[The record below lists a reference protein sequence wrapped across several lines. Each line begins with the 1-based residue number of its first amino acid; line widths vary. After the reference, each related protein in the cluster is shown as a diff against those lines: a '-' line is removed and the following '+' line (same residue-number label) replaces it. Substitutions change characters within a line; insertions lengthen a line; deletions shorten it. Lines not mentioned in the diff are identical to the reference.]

1 MCRKTCGGEVVET
14 LFCLRPVARFVAAC
28 SEAAICNTGI
38 IYLLRREVK
47 YWQNNDYIS
56 ILLPKSMTNVVWV

>member
-1 MCRKTCGGEVVET
+1 VAAMTIKI
-14 LFCLRPVARFVAAC
+14 LFCLRPVARFVAVR

-38 IYLLRREVK
+38 IYLLGREVK

-56 ILLPKSMTNVVWV
+56 TKHESKFCNLPDF